1 MRKKFLPKYF
11 IKRYQ
16 TYIFFMNNSNKQK
29 GKEKEKNLFQIE
41 RKMIVNM
48 NEILDI
54 PRVCLSHLRQEILIR
69 EY

>member
-1 MRKKFLPKYF
+1 
-11 IKRYQ
+11 
-16 TYIFFMNNSNKQK
+16 MNNSNKQK